1 MVSAVDELL
10 QSEPGFYVRDGETG
24 VTVHLVAG
32 RGNLARMR
40 RLAVF
45 RLGMAGI
52 ALDLARDAEL
62 LVSELVG
69 NAVRACGDGVPL
81 VVEVSTGS
89 DGVRVRVHDPEPGEL
104 PRRRGTEVGDGQA
117 EGGRGLLLASAL
129 APGWQVALT
138 PVGKQIRCLLPHR
151 PPQSLSRTGSKPG
164 RLNANC
170 HTFQPR

>member
-1 MVSAVDELL
+1 MDTAVDELL
-10 QSEPGFYVRDGETG
+10 QSEPGFYVQDGAAG

-32 RGNLARMR
+32 RGSLARMR

-45 RLGMAGI
+45 RLGKAGI
-52 ALDLARDAEL
+52 GLDLAQDAEL

-81 VVEVSTGS
+81 VVEVATGT

-104 PRRRGTEVGDGQA
+104 PRRRGTRAGDRQA

-129 APGWQVALT
+129 APGWEVTLT
-138 PVGKQIRCLLPHR
+138 PVGKQVRCLLPHR
-151 PPQSLSRTGSKPG
+151 PPRSRSGPG
-164 RLNANC
+164 ARPAA
-170 HTFQPR
+170 